1 MVFRDTTTTAD
12 SITHYADFLLGL
24 TDGET
29 TQYPLAARARSANT
43 WKYIV
48 ATWFWQNSDM
58 WQFDD
63 SEYTT
68 YPEATTTLVNSRN
81 DYILPTTALI
91 IERVEVRDANA
102 TETWHKLIPVDE
114 KDISGSLQDFQD
126 IDGLPKYYRII
137 GRSLWLYPAPDNG
150 VSVTL
155 SAGLRIYF
163 KREISEMTATTTT
176 TEIGFGE
183 PWDRAVAY
191 GMAYDFALARGMDV
205 TNDLY
210 IQIYGGVKNGQ
221 KIDGFQQ
228 MVEKQ
233 SSSRADDKPTR
244 IIPRSSISNKI
255 QYT

>member
-12 SITHYADFLLGL
+12 SVTHLCDFLLGL

-43 WKYIV
+43 WKYI
-48 ATWFWQNSDM
+48 TGIWFWQNSDM

-81 DYILPTTALI
+81 DYIIPTNALT

-102 TETWHKLIPVDE
+102 TETWHQLIPVDE
-114 KDISGSLQDFQD
+114 KDISGGLIDFQD
-126 IDGLPKYYRII
+126 IDGLPKYYRLI
-137 GRSLWLYPAPDNG
+137 GRSIWLYPAPDNG

-163 KREISEMTATTTT
+163 KREISEMTSTTTT

-183 PWDRAVAY
+183 PWDRIVAY
-191 GMAYDFALARGMDV
+191 GMAYDFAAARGLDAA
-205 TNDLY
+205 NDLY
-210 IQIYGGVKNGQ
+210 LAIYGGIKNGQ
-221 KIDGFQQ
+221 NIEGFKN
-228 MVEKQ
+228 MIEKHA
-233 SSSRADDKPTR
+233 SSRAEDKPIR
-244 IIPRSSISNKI
+244 IIPKSSLSNKI
-255 QYT
+255 AYK